1 MNQTRLAVAIVL
13 VLLMVAGWASALG
26 GQISEAS
33 KVSQTLEKA
42 QAEESQRLY
51 AKAILSYE
59 EVLAEKE
66 SKARYQDLDRVYAL
80 YYAESPTN
88 QVRRAY
94 TDLLSR
100 ACRAYPKETDF
111 WAHRAQLS
119 LDRHDYAEAVRILQ
133 QAEDKGAANEEMKA
147 QLQEAYYLLDEGY
160 QAYTD
165 ILPGCWQGNYV
176 VRADGEHWGMVTADG
191 SDLLS
196 AVYPMMG
203 PIGLSGQVAV
213 TDADGESWLIDA
225 NGMLQV
231 HYSEKLA
238 EAGCWS
244 EGMLPAKAAGSDT
257 WSYFTDDGAE
267 VLTGYLSAGSFYD
280 GKAAVETADG
290 WRIIDTDGKAV
301 EDETWEAI
309 LLDENGAYEQDGCI
323 MAQSG
328 GQWRL
333 YSGSWKERKN
343 FSCDEI
349 GVHKDG
355 LIAFRRGG
363 LWGFVTE
370 KGEETIAPAYQE
382 ARSFSGGVAA
392 VRENGKWGFLT
403 EDGTLVVDYQY
414 SDVGCFDPSSGTCA
428 VQRESDDW
436 AVAGWVVTH

>member
-1 MNQTRLAVAIVL
+1 MNQTRLAVSIIL
-13 VLLMVAGWASALG
+13 VLLMVVGWGSALG
-26 GQISEAS
+26 GQIGAAS
-33 KVSQTLEKA
+33 QVSQTLEKA
-42 QAEESQRLY
+42 QTEESQQLY

-59 EVLAEKE
+59 AVLAEKE
-66 SKARYQDLDRVYAL
+66 SKARYQDLDRVYSL
-80 YYAESPTN
+80 YYEKSPTY
-88 QVRRAY
+88 QVRKDYSA
-94 TDLLSR
+94 LLER

-111 WAHRAQLS
+111 WAHRAQLF
-119 LDRHDYAEAVRILQ
+119 LDRRDYSQAVKILQ
-133 QAEDKGAANEEMKA
+133 QAEAKGAASEAMLA

-165 ILPGCWQGNYV
+165 ILPGCWEGNYV
-176 VRADGEHWGMVTADG
+176 ILTDDATWGMVTADG
-191 SDLLS
+191 SDMLS

-203 PIGLSGQVAV
+203 PVGLTGHVAI
-213 TDADGESWLIDA
+213 TDADGESWLIDSD
-225 NGMLQV
+225 GMLKA
-231 HYSEKLA
+231 HYSKKLA

-280 GKAAVETADG
+280 GKAAVETKDG

-309 LLDENGAYEQDGCI
+309 LLDENGAYQQNGCI
-323 MAQSG
+323 LAKSG
-328 GQWRL
+328 GQWRV
-333 YSGSWKERKN
+333 YSDSWKERKD

-349 GVHKDG
+349 GTHKDG

-370 KGEETIAPAYQE
+370 KGEETIAPAYQA

-392 VRENGKWGFLT
+392 VCENGKWGFLR

-414 SDVGCFDPSSGTCA
+414 SNVGCFDPSSGTCA